1 VQVDHFVV
9 IPTHDRP
16 NELAALLAAIP
27 LRVAVLVIDNASDPS
42 ITGEAGFKGDQFDQ
56 FLGRRIRVIRDEE
69 QPPNLSRLWN
79 IGLDWAAKLQH
90 PVFNEHYVTILND
103 DAVIEPGYF
112 DAVEAGFQY
121 TSAAIAF
128 PNRPGRMLK
137 ERGHMLHREQPRC
150 PVDFTARLTGWC
162 FTLRGSIGLRADE
175 RLRWWCGDN
184 DLEMQ
189 AMEHGGT
196 VMLQDTH
203 VGNLY
208 ADVSTVTSDA
218 LSRQTK
224 LDMATFVK
232 KWGFRPW

>member
-1 VQVDHFVV
+1 MQVKHFVV
-9 IPTHDRP
+9 IPTHNRP
-16 NELAALLAAIP
+16 YELAALLNRIP
-27 LRVAVLVIDNASDPS
+27 VSAYVLVIDNASEPS
-42 ITGEAGFKGDQFDQ
+42 ITGDAGFKGDMFDK

-79 IGLDWAAKLQH
+79 IGLNWADGFQD
-90 PVFNEHYVTILND
+90 PVFNEHFVTILND
-103 DAVIEPGYF
+103 DAMIEPHYF
-112 DAVEAGFQY
+112 EAVDAAFRH
-121 TSAAIAF
+121 TDAAITF
-128 PNRPGRMLK
+128 PNRGMLAAK
-137 ERGHMLHREQPRC
+137 GTMLHREAPRT
-150 PVDFTARLTGWC
+150 PVPLNQRLTGWC

-196 VMLQDTH
+196 VMLQDTY
-203 VGNLY
+203 VQNLY
-208 ADVSTVTSDA
+208 ADISTVTSDA

-224 LDMATFVK
+224 LDMATFVE